1 MSAVSLRSP
10 ASARGWSLAGK
21 IWMACK
27 AWQARR
33 QHYLAART
41 LDGLCD
47 HTLKDMGIARSEIHA
62 LVYSRSVDRRGGC
75 DEHDAG

>member
-10 ASARGWSLAGK
+10 VSARGWSLAGK

-27 AWQARR
+27 AWRARR

-47 HTLKDMGIARSEIHA
+47 HTLKDMGIARSEIQA